1 MLNFPSYGV
10 FLMTLIVSANFLA
23 ETFPCKIQY
32 LLKNSMYFKHFF
44 GFLTMMFFVI
54 LTMPNRKI
62 QIKRLLL
69 DSVML
74 YVGFILL
81 GKTHFPVFFI
91 IFSMLCIIYILELMK
106 NEIKDTI
113 TEKEEDYNTYKK
125 IEFYQNM
132 LKYISV
138 VLLIIGVLSYM
149 GDKKL
154 EYKNNFDYGLFI
166 VGKQSCK
173 NDVSNLT
180 VKSFFTNILHTFD

>member
-1 MLNFPSYGV
+1 MLDFPSYGV

-54 LTMPNRKI
+54 LTIPNRKI
-62 QIKRLLL
+62 QIKKLLF

-81 GKTHFPVFFI
+81 GKTHSPVFFI
-91 IFSMLCIIYILELMK
+91 IFSILCIIYILELMK
-106 NEIKDTI
+106 NEKKDKI
-113 TEKEEDYNTYKK
+113 MENEGDYNTYKK
-125 IEFYQNM
+125 LEFYQNI
-132 LKYISV
+132 LKYLSI

-154 EYKNNFDYGLFI
+154 EYKKNFNYELFI
-166 VGKQSCK
+166 VGKQSCN
-173 NDVSNLT
+173 NDVNNLT
-180 VKSFFTNILHTFD
+180 VKSFFTNILHIFD